1 MRKLTI
7 RFKYKDELHRTS
19 VIVDKTD
26 EELNKILDR
35 LSDSESKSN
44 KKSKSNK
51 NSDIALI
58 YSIQNAIVEK
68 LQQHRCT
75 LDKFVFVFKDEEKS
89 LITEIKEIE
98 ITRMKNMQWH
108 YLKYMK
114 SGRIKRI

>member
-7 RFKYKDELHRTS
+7 RFKYKTKLHRTS

-26 EELNKILDR
+26 EELNKILVR
-35 LSDSESKSN
+35 LSDSE
-44 KKSKSNK
+44 SKSNK

-75 LDKFVFVFKDEEKS
+75 LDNFVFVFKDEKKS
-89 LITEIKEIE
+89 LITEITEIKVNVGHFPFSGE
-98 ITRMKNMQWH
+98 YDLTLICN
-108 YLKYMK
+108 KY
-114 SGRIKRI
+114 IIV